1 MERIGLTGGPGMG
14 KTTVARMFQ
23 LRGVPVVDT
32 DELARKVVEPGQP
45 AWQEIVAAFGPGIV
59 DETGRLR
66 RAELARIVF
75 SDPGARRTLESITH
89 PRIRQLWHEQ
99 MTAWERAGVER
110 ALVVIPLLYETGAE
124 RELDR
129 VVCVACT
136 RASQYERLR
145 QRGWSD
151 REIEARCAAQW
162 PVEEKMARAD
172 HVVWTEGSLLA
183 TEAQVDRLLER
194 WCRKAG

>member
-1 MERIGLTGGPGMG
+1 
-14 KTTVARMFQ
+14 
-23 LRGVPVVDT
+23 
-32 DELARKVVEPGQP
+32 
-45 AWQEIVAAFGPGIV
+45 
-59 DETGRLR
+59 
-66 RAELARIVF
+66 
-75 SDPGARRTLESITH
+75 LESITH

-172 HVVWTEGSLLA
+172 HVVWTEGTLLA